1 MHHRALHELVGQNP
15 SAAPEASALLV
26 DLTER
31 LLDTYAVAVAN
42 GGGGGGGG
50 AVEAADAA
58 GRQEMLQA
66 LFEEAVRLATAGEW
80 CSANPRC
87 HTLWQISIFL

>member
-1 MHHRALHELVGQNP
+1 MVCHHRTLHELVVQNP
-15 SAAPEASALLV
+15 GAAPEASALLV

-42 GGGGGGGG
+42 GGGGGGGDG

-66 LFEEAVRLATAGEW
+66 LFEEAVRLATAGVW
-80 CSANPRC
+80 CKP
-87 HTLWQISIFL
+87 